1 MRHARVV
8 RSRAARS
15 AGPAPSHTRSRS
27 AAAAAA
33 HHAAREGGRRQVM
46 VHDRSNFAE
55 AVTHAGIV
63 AEGTFKLCTP
73 PCTRFERHILIQHCR
88 QPLDLLVCWRWLHET
103 QQALCFDRKRLESV
117 MKIVLLQ
124 ISQHEVRHLVRG
136 DLAHGEWRAHDA
148 SSIFFLALFLLVGA
162 LSRSSVCNEISTL
175 GRVCNRSFI
184 GIFSRQRPIQERCV
198 CVHVV
203 HTKIPSAPPA
213 TRKNSCAV
221 NCPLL

>member
-148 SSIFFLALFLLVGA
+148 SSIIFVTFVSLFLLA
-162 LSRSSVCNEISTL
+162 RSRC
-175 GRVCNRSFI
+175 VCNRSFKA
-184 GIFSRQRPIQERCV
+184 FSRQRPIQEWCISQPRSGV

-203 HTKIPSAPPA
+203 RLGLPRSTGHHRPRGKTP
-213 TRKNSCAV
+213 V
-221 NCPLL
+221 L